1 MAGITGH
8 ILTMIL
14 LLFSILATGGLE
26 SVAAAAAYYRPQF
39 FAIQNRHFGPH
50 SVIIATAKDQ
60 ALLTWIHGLN
70 PRMMSSIPE
79 MEKQF
84 FGIVPSRPNNK
95 HGSLLSSRKLP
106 MPLVSRSSFPV
117 KVVERLKGGPGGQ
130 EANFTSND
138 RMVKR
143 MLLLHRQ
150 VSHRWFLML
159 LLVPAALLFLAVS
172 ICLYKVCRRS
182 KYQVNQFDTQL
193 SKKLSRSKLFGP
205 WLSFKGS
212 IAGGRCLSSA
222 RPIAYLLLHNATD
235 NFSSSNLLGKGSF
248 SRVYKAKLDHDV
260 FAAVKRLEENG
271 KQGEIE
277 FQAEVGLMSKI
288 RHPNLVSL
296 LGFSSDGPE
305 RLLVY
310 ELMENGSLHDQL
322 HGPSHGSGLTWH
334 LRLKIA
340 LQAARGLE
348 HLHEHC
354 KPAVIHRDFKA
365 SNILLDA
372 GFNAK
377 VSDFGLALV
386 KPVGSMHKDSVQ
398 VQGTFGYVAPEYLMN
413 GSLTE
418 KSDVYGFGVVLLELL
433 TGRLPMDSLM
443 PLGSQSLVTWA
454 MPLLSDKAKVLEI
467 VDPYLQD
474 TVNLKHLY
482 QVAAVVKLC
491 VQPEPSYRPLITD
504 VLQSLLPL
512 VPIELGGA
520 WRDTKARKTRSA
532 IQASGSPI

>member
-26 SVAAAAAYYRPQF
+26 SVAAATAYYRPQF

-79 MEKQF
+79 TEKQF

-106 MPLVSRSSFPV
+106 MPLVSRSPFPV
-117 KVVERLKGGPGGQ
+117 KVVERLKAFPGGQ

-143 MLLLHRQ
+143 MLLLRRQ

-159 LLVPAALLFLAVS
+159 LLVPTALLFLAVS

-193 SKKLSRSKLFGP
+193 SKKLST
-205 WLSFKGS
+205 
-212 IAGGRCLSSA
+212 

-372 GFNAK
+372 GFDAK

>member
-79 MEKQF
+79 TEKQF

-106 MPLVSRSSFPV
+106 VPLVSRSPFPV
-117 KVVERLKGGPGGQ
+117 KVVERLKAGPGGQ
-130 EANFTSND
+130 EANFTSN
-138 RMVKR
+138 
-143 MLLLHRQ
+143 
-150 VSHRWFLML
+150 
-159 LLVPAALLFLAVS
+159 ALLFLAVS

-248 SRVYKAKLDHDV
+248 SCVYKAKLDHDV

-372 GFNAK
+372 GFDAK

-398 VQGTFGYVAPEYLMN
+398 VP
-413 GSLTE
+413 
-418 KSDVYGFGVVLLELL
+418 
-433 TGRLPMDSLM
+433 
-443 PLGSQSLVTWA
+443 
-454 MPLLSDKAKVLEI
+454 
-467 VDPYLQD
+467 
-474 TVNLKHLY
+474 
-482 QVAAVVKLC
+482 
-491 VQPEPSYRPLITD
+491 
-504 VLQSLLPL
+504 
-512 VPIELGGA
+512 
-520 WRDTKARKTRSA
+520 
-532 IQASGSPI
+532 